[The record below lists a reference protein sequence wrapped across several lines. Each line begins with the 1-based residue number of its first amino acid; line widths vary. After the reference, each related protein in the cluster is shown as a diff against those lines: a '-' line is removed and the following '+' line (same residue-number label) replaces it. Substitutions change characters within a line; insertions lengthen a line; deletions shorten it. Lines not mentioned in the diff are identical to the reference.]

1 MPQTKHVFTP
11 ADIEAIRN
19 AVKEKYGSEADLA
32 REAGIN
38 QPSSINQYCKGQT
51 RSCTKATW
59 DKLYKMIVPFY
70 SDQPSSE
77 DGDDL
82 LKSATV
88 KDIADVVEKYAPGR
102 QIVTGI
108 INVNGI
114 PVERISSAISTAAFL
129 TEDQKRYLIYEI
141 FKD

>member
-51 RSCTKATW
+51 RSCTRATW
-59 DKLYKMIVPFY
+59 DKLFRVIAPFY
-70 SDQPSSE
+70 AEPPPQEATYAAEVAEPPAPYTR
-77 DGDDL
+77 
-82 LKSATV
+82 SA
-88 KDIADVVEKYAPGR
+88 
-102 QIVTGI
+102 TGI
-108 INVNGI
+108 IGLYGI
-114 PVERISSAISTAAFL
+114 PVERISSAISTAPFL
-129 TEDQKRYLIYEI
+129 TEEQKRHLIYEI
-141 FKD
+141 FKG